1 MITEESSQ
9 HQYRFEDIACL
20 DTGKCLFKIEHE
32 VRSITH
38 PLYNRKLVNRNTKQN
53 LMYYQMGA
61 DEWDWWLPR
70 DNGRMPPQR
79 AVEPATPLAR
89 RRAAR
94 MTAM

>member
-1 MITEESSQ
+1 
-9 HQYRFEDIACL
+9 
-20 DTGKCLFKIEHE
+20 
-32 VRSITH
+32 
-38 PLYNRKLVNRNTKQN
+38 
-53 LMYYQMGA
+53 MYYQMGG

-70 DNGRMPPQR
+70 DNGRMAAQQQ